1 MPKFY
6 SASPIILGVIEDVEV
21 GRIRPSSSSYYRL
34 IQTEMDELICSIKE
48 KGLLQPIVIRS
59 KGKYYEIVAGNRR
72 YKACTT
78 LGWRKIVCHV
88 VELTDKE
95 AFEVSLIENMQ
106 RRNMDLIE
114 EAHAFKKYVL
124 TFGWGGISELAA
136 KIGKSVSYVDKR
148 IRLLEL
154 PNDIL
159 DSIFKFEINKSAA
172 EELLSI
178 RDNHRQSKL
187 AQIIRE
193 KRLSSRQARELVK
206 NMEDGSIYDFDEK
219 WTFQKKL
226 VDIDRKTQKSFDK
239 SIVALRVA
247 MNTLGTIMEYI
258 EDNWIVYEIL
268 MQHKNMLHTQI
279 DLLIKEKR
287 KL

>member
-1 MPKFY
+1 LPKFY

-106 RRNMDLIE
+106 RRNMDPIE

>member
-1 MPKFY
+1 
-6 SASPIILGVIEDVEV
+6 
-21 GRIRPSSSSYYRL
+21 
-34 IQTEMDELICSIKE
+34 MDELICSIKE
-48 KGLLQPIVIRS
+48 KGLLQPIVVRA

-106 RRNMDLIE
+106 RRDMDPIE
-114 EAHAFKKYVL
+114 EAHAFKNYVL

-148 IRLLEL
+148 IRLLDL

-159 DSIFKFEINKSAA
+159 DSILKFEINRSAA
-172 EELLSI
+172 EELLSL
-178 RDNHRQSKL
+178 RDNNVQSKL
-187 AQIIRE
+187 AQVIRE
-193 KRLSSRQARELVK
+193 RRLSSRQARELVK
-206 NMEDGSIYDFDEK
+206 AHEGSSVYNFDEK
-219 WTFQKKL
+219 GTFQKKF
-226 VDIDRKTQKSFDK
+226 VDIDRMIQKSFDK
-239 SIVALRVA
+239 SIIAIRFA
-247 MNTLGTIMEYI
+247 MNTLSTIMEDI
-258 EDNWIVYEIL
+258 EDNWIIYDIL
-268 MQHKNMLHTQI
+268 MQHKNMLHAQI

>member
-106 RRNMDLIE
+106 RRNMDPIE

>member
-1 MPKFY
+1 
-6 SASPIILGVIEDVEV
+6 
-21 GRIRPSSSSYYRL
+21 
-34 IQTEMDELICSIKE
+34 MDDLTCSIKE
-48 KGLLQPIVIRS
+48 KGLLQPIVVRA

-95 AFEVSLIENMQ
+95 AFEVSLIENIQ
-106 RRNMDLIE
+106 RKNIDPIE
-114 EAHAFKKYVL
+114 EAHAFKNYVL
-124 TFGWGGISELAA
+124 AFGWGGISELSA
-136 KIGKSVSYVDKR
+136 KIGKSVSYIDKI
-148 IRLLEL
+148 IRLLDL
-154 PNDIL
+154 PDDIL
-159 DSIFKFEINKSAA
+159 DSISKFEINRSTA

-187 AQIIRE
+187 AKIIRE
-193 KRLSSRQARELVK
+193 RRLSSRQVRELVK
-206 NMEDGSIYDFDEK
+206 DHKEGSVYDFDEK
-219 WTFQKKL
+219 CSFQEKF
-226 VDIDRKTQKSFDK
+226 VDIDRNTQKSFDK

-247 MNTLGTIMEYI
+247 MNTLSTIMEYI
-258 EDNWIVYEIL
+258 EDNWIVYETL

>member
-1 MPKFY
+1 MSKYY
-6 SASPIILGVIEDVEV
+6 SVSTAILGLIQDVEICK
-21 GRIRPSSSSYYRL
+21 IRPSSSYYRF
-34 IQTEMDELICSIKE
+34 IQTETDELIYSIKE
-48 KGLLQPIVIRS
+48 KGLLQPIVVRS
-59 KGKYYEIVAGNRR
+59 KGNYYEIVAGNRR

-106 RRNMDLIE
+106 RRNMDPIE
-114 EAHAFKKYVL
+114 EAHAFKNYVL
-124 TFGWGGISELAA
+124 TSGWGGISELAA

-148 IRLLEL
+148 IRLLDL
-154 PNDIL
+154 PDDIL
-159 DSIFKFEINKSAA
+159 DSILKFEINRSAA

-178 RDNHRQSKL
+178 RDKRVQSKL
-187 AQIIRE
+187 AQVIR
-193 KRLSSRQARELVK
+193 KRKLTSRQARELAK
-206 NMEDGSIYDFDEK
+206 DHDEGSVYDFDEK
-219 WTFQKKL
+219 VIFQKKF
-226 VDIDRKTQKSFDK
+226 VDIDRVTQKSFDK
-239 SIVALRVA
+239 SILAIRFA
-247 MNTLGTIMEYI
+247 MNTLSTIMEHI

-268 MQHKNMLHTQI
+268 MQHKNMLHAQI

>member
-1 MPKFY
+1 LSKNY
-6 SASPIILGVIEDVEV
+6 TVSTVILGLIQDIEI
-21 GRIRPSSSSYYRL
+21 GRIRPSSSSYRFTH
-34 IQTEMDELICSIKE
+34 IEMDELVCSIKE
-48 KGLLQPIVIRS
+48 KGLLQPIVVRS
-59 KGKYYEIVAGNRR
+59 KGRYYEIVAGNRR

-106 RRNMDLIE
+106 RKNIDPIE
-114 EAHAFKKYVL
+114 EAHAFKNYVL

-148 IRLLEL
+148 IRLLDL

-159 DSIFKFEINKSAA
+159 DSILKFEMNRSAA
-172 EELLSI
+172 EELLPI
-178 RDNHRQSKL
+178 RDSHMQSKL
-187 AQIIRE
+187 AQIIRQR
-193 KRLSSRQARELVK
+193 RLSSRQARELVK
-206 NMEDGSIYDFDEK
+206 DHEDDSVYGFDEK
-219 WTFQKKL
+219 RTFQKKF
-226 VDIDRKTQKSFDK
+226 VDVDKLTQKSFDK
-239 SIVALRVA
+239 SIVAIRFA
-247 MNTLGTIMEYI
+247 MNTLSTIIEHI

-268 MQHKNMLHTQI
+268 MQHKNMLHAQI

>member
-1 MPKFY
+1 LSKFY

-48 KGLLQPIVIRS
+48 KGLLQPIVVRS

-78 LGWRKIVCHV
+78 LGWRKIVCHI

-95 AFEVSLIENMQ
+95 AFEASLIENMQ
-106 RRNMDLIE
+106 RRNMDPIE
-114 EAHAFKKYVL
+114 EAHAFKNYVL

-136 KIGKSVSYVDKR
+136 KIGKSISYVDKR
-148 IRLLEL
+148 IRLLDL

-159 DSIFKFEINKSAA
+159 ESIFKFEINKSAA

-206 NMEDGSIYDFDEK
+206 DMEDGSVYNFDEK
-219 WTFQKKL
+219 WTFREKFI
-226 VDIDRKTQKSFDK
+226 DIDRKTQKSFDK

-247 MNTLGTIMEYI
+247 MNTLSTIMEYI
-258 EDNWIVYEIL
+258 EDNWIVTRL
-268 MQHKNMLHTQI
+268 
-279 DLLIKEKR
+279 
-287 KL
+287 

>member
-1 MPKFY
+1 LSKSY
-6 SASPIILGVIEDVEV
+6 STSSVLLGLIQDLEI
-21 GRIRPSSSSYYRL
+21 GRIRPSSSCYRSIKAEL
-34 IQTEMDELICSIKE
+34 DELICSIKE
-48 KGLLQPIVIRS
+48 KGLLQPIVVRS

-106 RRNMDLIE
+106 RKNIDPIE
-114 EAHAFKKYVL
+114 EAHAFKNYVL

-148 IRLLEL
+148 IRLLDL

-159 DSIFKFEINKSAA
+159 DSILKFEMNRSAA
-172 EELLSI
+172 EELLPI
-178 RDNHRQSKL
+178 RDSHMQSKL
-187 AQIIRE
+187 AQIIRQR
-193 KRLSSRQARELVK
+193 RLSSRQARELVK
-206 NMEDGSIYDFDEK
+206 DHEDDSVYGFDEK
-219 WTFQKKL
+219 RTFQKKF
-226 VDIDRKTQKSFDK
+226 VDVDRLTQKSFDK
-239 SIVALRVA
+239 SIVAIRFA
-247 MNTLGTIMEYI
+247 MSTLSIIIEHI

-268 MQHKNMLHTQI
+268 MQHKNMLHAQI

>member
-1 MPKFY
+1 MSKFY

-21 GRIRPSSSSYYRL
+21 GRIRPSSSCYRL
-34 IQTEMDELICSIKE
+34 VQTEIDELICSIKE
-48 KGLLQPIVIRS
+48 KGLLQPIVVRS

-72 YKACTT
+72 YNACTT

-106 RRNMDLIE
+106 RRNMDPIE
-114 EAHAFKKYVL
+114 EAHAFKNYVL

-136 KIGKSVSYVDKR
+136 KIGKSISYVDKR

-219 WTFQKKL
+219 WIFREKF

-247 MNTLGTIMEYI
+247 MNTLSTIIEYI
-258 EDNWIVYEIL
+258 EDNWIVYETL